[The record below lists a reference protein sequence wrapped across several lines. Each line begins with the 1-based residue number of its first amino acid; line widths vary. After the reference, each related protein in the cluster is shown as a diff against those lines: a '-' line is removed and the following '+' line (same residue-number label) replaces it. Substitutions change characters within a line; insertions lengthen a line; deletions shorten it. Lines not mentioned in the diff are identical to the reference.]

1 LLQLALKILAN
12 ATYGFTGV
20 GKTKG
25 PMLGLQAISETTT
38 FLGREAIT
46 LCHDRLTDGSFVR
59 FLSNERPQLMASVP
73 MSARVEVVYGDT
85 DSLFFSWT
93 EDLPMPL
100 IFELGNESGDFL
112 TNEVRRVYVRH
123 TDPNNPFKVEHEK
136 SGWGLYIRKKM
147 YAMVKFEKIP
157 DCERW
162 ETTGEFD
169 DKNLMIRGLRPTRRD
184 TFGLL
189 RSKGKQILKEMLGW
203 RPFDQASGLS
213 RQEHRALVIKENV
226 GRVMGTLNET
236 IRVIMG
242 SRTTDAE
249 ERKRLVPLF

>member
-1 LLQLALKILAN
+1 MLQLAFKILAN

-59 FLSNERPQLMASVP
+59 FLRSERAQLMREVP
-73 MSARVEVVYGDT
+73 EEARVEVVYGDT

-93 EDLPMPL
+93 QDLPMDL
-100 IFELGNESGDFL
+100 IFRLGNESGDFL
-112 TNEVRRVYVRH
+112 TDEVRRVYVRH

-136 SGWGLYIRKKM
+136 SGWGLYICKKM
-147 YAMVKFEKIP
+147 YAMIKFEKIP
-157 DCERW
+157 DCEKW
-162 ETTGEFD
+162 ETTGAYD
-169 DKNLMIRGLRPTRRD
+169 DKALMIRGLRPTRRD

-203 RPFDQASGLS
+203 IPYDLGGTRT
-213 RQEHRALVIKENV
+213 RMEHRRWVIEQNV
-226 GRVMGTLNET
+226 AKVIETLSVTINVILDSHTIDPAARV
-236 IRVIMG
+236 
-242 SRTTDAE
+242 
-249 ERKRLVPLF
+249 